1 MSWVATAVIG
11 SAVIGAYSAKK
22 AAEATRDG
30 QQYAADRQMEGFDF
44 YKPYL
49 EPVLERGEEA
59 LDNQL
64 VAGNYSGQT
73 YATMNN
79 AELGGLNYGLNQ
91 ARSLEQTPEQ
101 FMAATNGFVGNT
113 GDLYNQSRDL
123 DVNGNYAASALNN
136 AVSYG
141 MDSPQAMGMVDSI
154 MRDDTRRVF
163 EGELPQLERQASMSG
178 NANSSRGAV
187 ADAIARRGYYDRQA
201 DVRTDVASQL
211 RDQYLGQFNT
221 DFGNSNNLNSQM
233 GNIYNNSYKMIPQ
246 LAEMQINAGNQ
257 MQQEQQNQ
265 LNDARMRFESER
277 DFQLNK
283 LNEYNSGIL
292 NKAVRNTP
300 ANPVMVT
307 ADSNA
312 AGAGGAMAG
321 AGFGLDMYQTID
333 KIKNPKG

>member
-11 SAVIGAYSAKK
+11 SAVISGYGASK
-22 AAEATRDG
+22 AADAQREG
-30 QQYAADRQMEGFDF
+30 QQYAADRQMEGFEF

-49 EPVLERGEEA
+49 EPVLDRGEEA
-59 LDNQL
+59 LAEQL
-64 VAGNYSGQT
+64 GAGSYSGRT

-79 AELGGLNYGLNQ
+79 AKLGGLNYGLNQ
-91 ARSLEQTPEQ
+91 ARSLEQAPGQ
-101 FMAATNGFVGNT
+101 FMAATDGFVGNT

-123 DVNGNYAASALNN
+123 DFNGNYASSALNN

-141 MDSPQAMGMVDSI
+141 MDSPQAMGMVNSI

-163 EGELPQLERQASMSG
+163 EGELPQLDRQASMSG

-221 DFGNSNNLNSQM
+221 DFGNSSDLNTQM

-246 LAEMQINAGNQ
+246 LAEMQVNAGNQ
-257 MQQEQQNQ
+257 MQQERQNR
-265 LNDARMRFESER
+265 LNDARFRFERER
-277 DFQLNK
+277 DFELNK

-292 NKAVRNTP
+292 NKAVRNSPT
-300 ANPVMVT
+300 NPVMVT
-307 ADSNA
+307 ADANA
-312 AGAGGAMAG
+312 AAIGGLMSG
-321 AGFGLDMYQTID
+321 AGFGLDLYKTAQGD
-333 KIKNPKG
+333 